1 MATERI
7 QIDDFL
13 ELARQH
19 PVIDVRSPGEYNHAH
34 IPGAHSLPLFTDD
47 ERKIVGTT
55 YKQQSR
61 EQAIKVGLDFFGPKM
76 RKMLEE
82 AERICPHA
90 SKSRVLLVYCWRGGM
105 RSAGMSWLMDLYGFR
120 VYTLVGGYKRFR
132 NYVLDTFRFPYS
144 FQLIGGFTGSGKTEL
159 LKALGVNGQAVID
172 LEALACHRGSAFGN
186 IGMPKQPSQEMFENQ
201 LALLLRQKSGDGRQ
215 TIWLEDESQRIGD
228 LNIPHELWKTMRQ
241 SPVQFLEIPFEERL
255 KKIVLDYG
263 PLDRQRLVSA
273 IERITNRLGGLEAKK
288 AIRFLQEDN
297 ITESFRILLTYY
309 DKFYLK
315 SLHNR
320 DNLNSLLRKIP
331 CKTVESANAEKL
343 LLQSR

>member
-1 MATERI
+1 
-7 QIDDFL
+7 
-13 ELARQH
+13 
-19 PVIDVRSPGEYNHAH
+19 
-34 IPGAHSLPLFTDD
+34 
-47 ERKIVGTT
+47 
-55 YKQQSR
+55 
-61 EQAIKVGLDFFGPKM
+61 M

-105 RSAGMSWLMDLYGFR
+105 RSAGVSWLMDLYGFR

-132 NYVLDTFRFPYS
+132 NYVLNAFRFPYS

>member
-1 MATERI
+1 M
-7 QIDDFL
+7 
-13 ELARQH
+13 
-19 PVIDVRSPGEYNHAH
+19 
-34 IPGAHSLPLFTDD
+34 
-47 ERKIVGTT
+47 KCT
-55 YKQQSR
+55 YH
-61 EQAIKVGLDFFGPKM
+61 F
-76 RKMLEE
+76 
-82 AERICPHA
+82 
-90 SKSRVLLVYCWRGGM
+90 
-105 RSAGMSWLMDLYGFR
+105 
-120 VYTLVGGYKRFR
+120 
-132 NYVLDTFRFPYS
+132 N
-144 FQLIGGFTGSGKTEL
+144 
-159 LKALGVNGQAVID
+159 
-172 LEALACHRGSAFGN
+172 
-186 IGMPKQPSQEMFENQ
+186 
-201 LALLLRQKSGDGRQ
+201 
-215 TIWLEDESQRIGD
+215 
-228 LNIPHELWKTMRQ
+228 HELWKTMRQ